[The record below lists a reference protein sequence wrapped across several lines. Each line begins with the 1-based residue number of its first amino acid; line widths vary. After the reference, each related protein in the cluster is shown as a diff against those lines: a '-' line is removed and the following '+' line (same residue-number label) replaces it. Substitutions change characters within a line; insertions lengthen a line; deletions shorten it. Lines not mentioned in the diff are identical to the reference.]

1 MIMTQIGTLASVWRF
16 PVKSMAGEE
25 VERLFCSY
33 AGFMGD
39 RAYAF
44 EDLAEPPRFPWLTA
58 RKHEPYLLYR
68 PRYRDVAAT
77 LTPPH
82 VEPAEKTPGATSIY
96 PPEEAFAIDV
106 TTPSGER
113 FALNSPELLAHLE
126 AASGRRLALRHS
138 AKGLAD
144 CAPVSLMARQT
155 LDGFSALYGAP
166 LDQRRFRM
174 NLMFDWDRAVFAEDA
189 LIGKRLRIGDRLELA
204 VIDTDA
210 RCKMI
215 TIDPDSAAAEPKIM
229 RALAQAHGGALGV
242 YATVLREGVARRGDA
257 ITLLVG

>member
-1 MIMTQIGTLASVWRF
+1 MIMTQIGTIASVWRF

-25 VERLFCSY
+25 VDHLFCSY

-68 PRYRDVAAT
+68 PRYRNSAAT

-82 VEPAEKTPGATSIY
+82 VEPAAKLPGATSIY

-106 TTPSGER
+106 ATPTGES
-113 FALNSPELLAHLE
+113 FDLASPELLAHLE
-126 AASGRRLALRHS
+126 SASGRRLALRHS
-138 AKGLAD
+138 AKGMAD

-155 LDGFSALYGAP
+155 LTGFEQIYGAP

-174 NLMFDWDRAVFAEDA
+174 NLTFDWDRGVFAEDE
-189 LIGKRLRIGDRLELA
+189 LIGKRLRVGDRLELA
-204 VIDTDA
+204 VIDTDP

-215 TIDPDSAAAEPKIM
+215 TIDPDSSVAEPKIM
-229 RALAQAHGGALGV
+229 RALAQAHDGALGV